1 MYVLDKLWRG
11 EITPS
16 ERLVR
21 PGSDY
26 QKTANQRNAEMKR
39 LLELLTPEAKE
50 QLEAVETL
58 RYDMNMLSE
67 EDVFICGFRLGA
79 RLMLD
84 VMGTHPGQFQTGT
97 AGQ

>member
-1 MYVLDKLWRG
+1 MFVLDKLWRG

-21 PGSDY
+21 SGSDY
-26 QKTANQRNAEMKR
+26 QKTSSQRNAEMKR
-39 LLELLTPEAKE
+39 LLDLLTPEAKE
-50 QLEAVETL
+50 QLETVETL

-84 VMGTHPGQFQTGT
+84 VMGAYEGQFQTGT

>member
-21 PGSDY
+21 SGSDY
-26 QKTANQRNAEMKR
+26 QKVSSQRNAEMKR
-39 LLELLTPEAKE
+39 LLELLSPEAKE
-50 QLEAVETL
+50 RLEVVETL
-58 RYDMNMLSE
+58 KYDMTMLSE
-67 EDVFICGFRLGA
+67 EDVFIYGFQLGA
-79 RLMLD
+79 RIMLD
-84 VMGTHPGQFQTGT
+84 VMGTYQGQFQ

>member
-21 PGSDY
+21 SGSDY
-26 QKTANQRNAEMKR
+26 QKVSSQRNAEMKR
-39 LLELLTPEAKE
+39 LLELLSPEAKE
-50 QLEAVETL
+50 QLEVVETL
-58 RYDMNMLSE
+58 KYDMTMLSE
-67 EDVFICGFRLGA
+67 EDVFIYGFQLGA
-79 RLMLD
+79 RIMLD
-84 VMGTHPGQFQTGT
+84 VMGTHQGQFQ

>member
-21 PGSDY
+21 SGSDY
-26 QKTANQRNAEMKR
+26 QKVSSQRNAEMKR
-39 LLELLTPEAKE
+39 LLELLSPEAKE
-50 QLEAVETL
+50 QLEVVEIL

-79 RLMLD
+79 RIMLD
-84 VMGTHPGQFQTGT
+84 VMGSHQGQFQTET

>member
-21 PGSDY
+21 SGSDY
-26 QKTANQRNAEMKR
+26 QKASSQRNAEMKR
-39 LLELLTPEAKE
+39 LLDLLTPEAKE
-50 QLEAVETL
+50 QLETVETL
-58 RYDMNMLSE
+58 RYDMTILSE
-67 EDVFICGFRLGA
+67 EDVFIYGFQLGA
-79 RLMLD
+79 RIMLD
-84 VMGTHPGQFQTGT
+84 VMGTHQGQFQ